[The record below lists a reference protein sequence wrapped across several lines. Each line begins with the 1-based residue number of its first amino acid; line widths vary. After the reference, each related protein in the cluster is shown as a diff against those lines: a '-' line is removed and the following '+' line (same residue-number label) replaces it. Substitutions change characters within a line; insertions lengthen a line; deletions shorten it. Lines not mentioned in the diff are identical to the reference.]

1 MRTVFLLA
9 ALAQAANAGQEF
21 APTAELPDLLTMS
34 DGSPVTTAAQWN
46 TQRRP
51 ELKALLQQHILGTL
65 PATPPSFVGATALN
79 VTNSSDGTV
88 SSAYLRLAFQA
99 NGTHV
104 EFDIELAWATDARGA
119 LPLFLTQWNHRS
131 WGMQGV
137 QRGYMMVSHDLH
149 RSLVQRVYG

>member
-9 ALAQAANAGQEF
+9 ALAEAANGLSMASQF

-34 DGSPVTTAAQWN
+34 DGSPVTTAAQWR

-51 ELKALLQQHILGTL
+51 ELKSLLQQHILGTL

-79 VTNSSDGTV
+79 STNSSDGTI

-104 EFDIELAWATDARGA
+104 RFTSTCSLATH
-119 LPLFLTQWNHRS
+119 FLIK
-131 WGMQGV
+131 V
-137 QRGYMMVSHDLH
+137 
-149 RSLVQRVYG
+149 